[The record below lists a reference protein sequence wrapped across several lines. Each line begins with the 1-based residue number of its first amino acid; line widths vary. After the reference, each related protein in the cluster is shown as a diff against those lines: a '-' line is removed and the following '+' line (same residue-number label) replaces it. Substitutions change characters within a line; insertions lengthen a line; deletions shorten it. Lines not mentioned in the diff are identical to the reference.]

1 MPFRTGALV
10 GCALLA
16 TTSLVQA
23 ETVTIAT
30 VNNSDMIRMQDLAD
44 DFAAKHPDIELDW
57 VTLEEN
63 VLRGRVNQYIAAQSG
78 QFDIL
83 TIGNYETPIW
93 AAQGW
98 IEPLDDLPDYDA
110 GDLIPAVVEGLT
122 VDGKLYA
129 APFYGESAMTMYRTD
144 LAEAAGVDIPAEP
157 TWADVWAAAE
167 AMTDRDNEIYGICLR
182 GLPGWGQNMG
192 FITAMA
198 NSYGARWF
206 DEDWVP
212 QLDSP
217 EWTAAVTDYVD
228 MMAKYGPPDASS
240 NGFKENLSLFQQGKC
255 AIWIDATV
263 AASALTNPD
272 DSTVADNVGF
282 ALFPSKEGVDNRGN
296 WLWAWSFAVASSSD
310 VKDAAKQFISWA
322 TGKDYIE
329 LVAAN
334 EGWVSVPPG
343 TRTSLYENDN
353 YLAAAPFAEMTLD
366 AMNAATPDTPSVQET
381 PYGGGQFVA
390 IPEYAGIG
398 DQVGEEM
405 AAALAGQQS
414 AEEAL
419 ANAQAIAADEMEAA
433 SY

>member
-1 MPFRTGALV
+1 M
-10 GCALLA
+10 
-16 TTSLVQA
+16 
-23 ETVTIAT
+23 
-30 VNNSDMIRMQDLAD
+30 
-44 DFAAKHPDIELDW
+44 
-57 VTLEEN
+57 TLEEN
-63 VLRGRVNQYIAAQSG
+63 ALRQRVTQYIAAQSG

-98 IEPLDDLPDYDA
+98 IVPLDDLPDYDA
-110 GDLIPAVVEGLT
+110 GDLIPAVVEALT

-144 LAEAAGVDIPAEP
+144 LAQAAGVEIPAEP
-157 TWADVWAAAE
+157 TWSDIRVAAE

-182 GLPGWGQNMG
+182 GLTGWGMNMA
-192 FITAMA
+192 FVTAMA

-217 EWTAAVTDYVD
+217 EWTEAVTDYVD
-228 MMAKYGPPDASS
+228 MMTKYGPPDASS

-255 AIWIDATV
+255 GIWVDATSMGQYV
-263 AASALTNPD
+263 IDPEV
-272 DSTVADNVGF
+272 STVADNVGF

-296 WLWAWSFAVASSSD
+296 WLWAWSFAVPSTSE
-310 VKDAAKQFISWA
+310 VKDAAKKFISWA

-329 LVAAN
+329 LVASK
-334 EGWVSVPPG
+334 EGWANVPPG
-343 TRTSLYENDN
+343 TWTSIYENEN

-366 AMNAATPDTPSVQET
+366 AMNAATPATPSVQET

-390 IPEYAGIG
+390 IPEFAGIG
-398 DQVGEEM
+398 NQVGEEM
-405 AAALAGQQS
+405 SAALAGQQS